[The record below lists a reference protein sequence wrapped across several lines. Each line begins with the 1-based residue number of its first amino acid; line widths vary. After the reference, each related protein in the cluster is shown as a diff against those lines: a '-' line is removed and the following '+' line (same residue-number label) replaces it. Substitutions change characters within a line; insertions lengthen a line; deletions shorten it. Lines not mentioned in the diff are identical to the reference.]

1 MNFPTHM
8 KIFRRFTRYYGP
20 YRGLF
25 LLDMVCATIVA
36 ALDLI
41 FPLSTRWFFRWIDEG
56 PSSLNKIIIL
66 SCVLLGLYVIRMIGM
81 YIMGFY
87 GHILGTIME
96 GDMRKDLFVH
106 IQNMPFKYFDEH
118 RTGTLMSRLI
128 GDLREVSEM
137 AHHGPEDLFISTI
150 MIIGSFIILMTINPL
165 LTGILFVFVGILIL
179 FSMTKRKKLIK
190 TFRRV
195 RESHAN
201 INAQIASS
209 ISGIRSTKSYTNE
222 VHEIDK
228 FLEKNL
234 EYVESYRKSYKHLG
248 EFSAGNNFLM
258 DLLSLIALCAGS
270 LFILLGKG
278 NLSLEEADLVAYLL
292 YMAYFVRPIRR
303 LIQFTQAFQAGYAGF
318 KRFHDLMETQ
328 STMVEKEGAVELTVP
343 KGKIEFKDVSF
354 RYNTENKEGWILQ
367 NFDINIE
374 PGQKIGIVGTSGV
387 GKTTLVHL
395 IPRFY
400 DINKGEG
407 EILVEGNDVKDLTLQ
422 SLRKNI
428 GIVYQDVFIFYG
440 TIQENI
446 EFGKPGATDEEII
459 EAAKSAKLHDFIM
472 SLPDRYDSIVGERGI
487 KLSGGQKQRL
497 AIAQVFLKNPPIL
510 ILDEATS
517 SLDSHTEIEIQK
529 SFDELSQ
536 GRTTIAV
543 AHRLSTIKNAN
554 EILVMT
560 KRGIAE
566 RGTHDQLMR
575 IENGIYHKLYNAQS
589 SGYIPEDI
597 NGNRKNSV

>member
-1 MNFPTHM
+1 MVNFPTHM
-8 KIFRRFTRYYGP
+8 KIFRRFTQYYRP
-20 YRGLF
+20 YRALF
-25 LLDMVCATIVA
+25 ILDLFCASIVA
-36 ALDLI
+36 SLDLI
-41 FPLSTRWFFRWIDEG
+41 FPLSTGWYINDWIKN
-56 PSSLNKIIIL
+56 SNTNMIIIFSL
-66 SCVLLGLYVIRMIGM
+66 VLLGLYLIRMISM
-81 YIMGFY
+81 YIMGY
-87 GHILGTIME
+87 WGHILGTRME
-96 GDMRKDLFVH
+96 GDMRRDLFTH
-106 IQNMPFKYFDEH
+106 IQTMPFQYFDEN

-137 AHHGPEDLFISTI
+137 AHHGPEDLFISAI
-150 MIIGSFIILMTINPL
+150 MIIGSFIILMTINPF
-165 LTGILFVFVGILIL
+165 LTGILFIFVGLLIL
-179 FSMTKRKKLIK
+179 FSMVKRKKLIK
-190 TFRRV
+190 TFRGV
-195 RESHAN
+195 RESHAT

-222 VHEIDK
+222 EHEIGK

-258 DLLSLIALCAGS
+258 DVLSLAALFVGG
-270 LFILLGKG
+270 L
-278 NLSLEEADLVAYLL
+278 LVAKNTDILDYGELVTFLL

-303 LIQFTQAFQAGYAGF
+303 LIQFTQTFQAGYAGF
-318 KRFHDLMETQ
+318 KRFHDLMETK
-328 STMVEKEGAVELTVP
+328 SSMVEKDGAIELQEP

-354 RYNTENKEGWILQ
+354 RYNTENEEGWILQ

-400 DINKGEG
+400 DIRMGEG
-407 EILVEGNDVKDLTLQ
+407 KIEVEGQNIRDLTLQ

-440 TIQENI
+440 TIRENI
-446 EFGKPGATDEEII
+446 EFGKPGAIDEEII

-472 SLPDRYDSIVGERGI
+472 SLPDGYDSIVGERGI

-560 KRGIAE
+560 KRGISE
-566 RGTHDQLMR
+566 RGTHNQLMK

-597 NGNRKNSV
+597 NGNGTKTV